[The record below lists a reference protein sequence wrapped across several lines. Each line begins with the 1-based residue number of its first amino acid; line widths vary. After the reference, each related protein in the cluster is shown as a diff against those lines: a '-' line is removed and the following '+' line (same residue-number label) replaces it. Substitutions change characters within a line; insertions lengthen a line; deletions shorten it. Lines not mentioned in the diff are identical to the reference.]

1 MAVPAWLYR
10 VSMRKRAL
18 VAFTAM
24 FALTGC
30 ASAPL
35 DSTYGP
41 TVGEESTQAS
51 PSLPTESPVRN
62 ERGNIVKATG
72 EPMRIGAAGD
82 TGVLAEFA
90 VTSIVVGPSCTGDP
104 SVEPENGFF
113 VQFNFEGRTAPDLQE
128 SVKLDPSVWTAV
140 DDQGELVDGQVGSA
154 AATSCLEANAYLPTA
169 IGPGESVHG
178 AIVFDVP
185 TPSGAL
191 VLTGPNA
198 LTGIEWAYPQE

>member
-1 MAVPAWLYR
+1 
-10 VSMRKRAL
+10 MRKRVL

-35 DSTYGP
+35 DTTYGP
-41 TVGEESTQAS
+41 TVGEEPTQAS
-51 PSLPTESPVRN
+51 PSLPVESPVRN

-154 AATSCLEANAYLPTA
+154 AATSCLEADAYLSTA